1 MFHTLASQ
9 IGLAITVLICA
20 FTAWA
25 GGRPQKVAATIVIV
39 AWVGSNLIQD
49 RSFRHPQYLTL
60 VLDIGLTVLFVA
72 LAVKWRQL
80 WLSGMA
86 TFLLLTTASHFAMI
100 LDSRIFAKASITAY
114 LIWSYLV
121 LVCLLW
127 GGVAGLLD
135 RRRPG
140 PIGP

>member
-60 VLDIGLTVLFVA
+60 VLDIPVAEGLDRAARRRGAET
-72 LAVKWRQL
+72 RYER
-80 WLSGMA
+80 MA
-86 TFLLLTTASHFAMI
+86 IDFHARVRRGFRAI
-100 LDSRIFAKASITAY
+100 ARAEPRRC
-114 LIWSYLV
+114 V
-121 LVCLLW
+121 
-127 GGVAGLLD
+127 LLD
-135 RRRPG
+135 ARAGIEELQREIRVAVTHRLRLTAPR
-140 PIGP
+140 